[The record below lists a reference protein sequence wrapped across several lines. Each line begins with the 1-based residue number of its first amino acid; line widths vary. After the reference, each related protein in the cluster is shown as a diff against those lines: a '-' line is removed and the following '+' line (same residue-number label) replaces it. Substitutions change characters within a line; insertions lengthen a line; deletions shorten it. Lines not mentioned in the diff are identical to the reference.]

1 MPKALKH
8 GSGRIALLTALAGS
22 IVSLGCDLPQKPPRV
37 GDAAPAFTATALDD
51 GAEVAL
57 ADYRG
62 DVVLVNLWA
71 TYCAPCRFETPYLV
85 SVYEEYADRG
95 FKVVG
100 ITVDSNSALKAVKSF
115 VGEMEVSYDILLDPE
130 MISTNVFAA
139 IGLPATFILD
149 RDGVIRFMQYGPILE
164 DDPGF
169 LSKLD
174 EILSMEA
181 QTQ

>member
-1 MPKALKH
+1 MRQALKY
-8 GSGRIALLTALAGS
+8 GSGRLALLTALTGS
-22 IVSLGCDLPQKPPRV
+22 IALLGCDLPQKPPRV
-37 GDAAPAFTATALDD
+37 GDAAPTLSATALDT
-51 GAEVAL
+51 GAQISL

-85 SVYEEYADRG
+85 SVYEEHADRG

-100 ITVDSNSALKAVKSF
+100 ITVDSNSALTSVKRF
-115 VGEMEVSYDILLDPE
+115 VEEMDVSYDILLDPE
-130 MISTNVFAA
+130 MVSTNVFAA

-164 DDPGF
+164 GDPEF
-169 LSKLD
+169 LRKLD

-181 QTQ
+181 QSQ

>member
-1 MPKALKH
+1 MQQRSVRD
-8 GSGRIALLTALAGS
+8 SGKLALLVALAGS
-22 IVSLGCDLPQKPPRV
+22 IGFLGCDVPQKPPRV
-37 GDAAPAFTATALDD
+37 GDDAPQFTATLIGSDRQ
-51 GAEVAL
+51 VSL

-85 SVYEEYADRG
+85 SVYEKYADRG

-100 ITVDSNSALKAVKSF
+100 ITVDSNNSLTAVKRF
-115 VGEMEVSYDILLDPE
+115 LEEMEVSYDILLDPD
-130 MISTNVFAA
+130 MISTDVFAA

-164 DDPGF
+164 DDPAF
-169 LSKLD
+169 LKTLD
-174 EILSMEA
+174 EILSREA
-181 QTQ
+181 QS